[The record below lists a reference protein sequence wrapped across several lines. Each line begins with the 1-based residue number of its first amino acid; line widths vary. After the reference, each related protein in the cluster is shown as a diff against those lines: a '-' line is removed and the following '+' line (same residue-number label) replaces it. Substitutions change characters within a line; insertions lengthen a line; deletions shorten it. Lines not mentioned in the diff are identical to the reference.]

1 MKKTI
6 AIGLL
11 ILAAGCSS
19 SSTNPDGSGGT
30 GGTGATGGT
39 GGQGANGDGAVTYTL
54 IMQNYFNWCTVT
66 EQGTD
71 EGTVTPV
78 TMTFPAGTVVNLHAD
93 TASAGTFFWAYWVG
107 TDGDTTAAHDTEMT
121 TKVTMTQN
129 KTIQACCPVVGTPAT
144 CPAPT

>member
-30 GGTGATGGT
+30 GGTAANDGAT
-39 GGQGANGDGAVTYTL
+39 TYTL
-54 IMQNYFNWCTVT
+54 IMQNYLQWCTVT
-66 EQGTD
+66 EQGTS
-71 EGTVTPV
+71 EGTATPV

-93 TASAGTFFWAYWVG
+93 TASAAAFFWAYWVG
-107 TDGDTTAAHDTEMT
+107 TDGDTTTAHDTNMT
-121 TKVTMTQN
+121 TTVTMTKD
-129 KTIQACCPVVGTPAT
+129 KTIQACCPIVGTAAT